1 LPNRPFQTRT
11 NTNTHTDTNTG
22 VRGNKQTNTQTYRHT
37 YKHTGRQ
44 KGLSKQICRAPT
56 FATDCVQLVGK
67 QEEEEEAADGAGIPK
82 GAPHTQHT
90 HVSVPSLRFISPAI
104 YVKLIKMR
112 NQQQKQAQ
120 ESWIIFW
127 GKLKLGIPFYEI
139 EHLTPQVS

>member
-67 QEEEEEAADGAGIPK
+67 REEEEEEAADGAGIPK

-127 GKLKLGIPFYEI
+127 GKLKLGIPF
-139 EHLTPQVS
+139 L